1 MKNETAI
8 DELVFWKR
16 FIDDKKERGE
26 IIPEQMNELLEA
38 AEVKVL
44 FYLINKF
51 QTDKDNLFSDS
62 QYSMH

>member
-26 IIPEQMNELLEA
+26 KIPEQMNELLKA

-44 FYLINKF
+44 FYLMNKF
-51 QTDKDNLFSDS
+51 WTDNDNLFSDS

>member
-16 FIDDKKERGE
+16 FIDDKKEQGE
-26 IIPEQMNELLEA
+26 KIPEQMNELLKA

-44 FYLINKF
+44 FYLMNKLR
-51 QTDKDNLFSDS
+51 TDNDNLFSDS

>member
-44 FYLINKF
+44 FYLMNKF
-51 QTDKDNLFSDS
+51 QTNNDNLFSDS

>member
-26 IIPEQMNELLEA
+26 QIPEQMNELLKA

-44 FYLINKF
+44 FYLLNKF
-51 QTDKDNLFSDS
+51 RIENNEFFSDS
-62 QYSMH
+62 QYSVH

>member
-51 QTDKDNLFSDS
+51 RTDNDNLFSDS